1 MGWYRYKKGD
11 PIGIF
16 RAQEYQVAFYDENGC
31 YDESWYK
38 RYELAQI
45 ICFART
51 PDEEEGSRL
60 YAIFDNGERY
70 EIFAKKVED

>member
-1 MGWYRYKKGD
+1 MEWYRFKEGD
-11 PIGIF
+11 PIGVF
-16 RAQEYQVAFYDENGC
+16 RVQEYKVVFYDEHGC

-38 RYELAQI
+38 CHDLAKI

-51 PDEEEGSRL
+51 PDEKEGSRL